1 MRRGMLLCTIVVL
14 AAVVGMPGV
23 ASAGGGCHGGV
34 TQNDA
39 TGEEDATIEMVD
51 ACFTATVTTV
61 DPGTPVTFVNMDE
74 FVHNV
79 GGNRWGHFDD
89 LHEADTFR
97 VSFDEA
103 GTYPFACSY
112 HPGMTGAIVVG
123 DGKGAGNGAGIAVAP
138 FEAPRPET
146 VTRVVTASGGVSA
159 ASVAVAAIVGGLLG
173 AAITVGLT
181 RSASRKVPARLRE
194 PA

>member
-1 MRRGMLLCTIVVL
+1 MLLCTILVL

-34 TQNDA
+34 TENDA
-39 TGEEDATIEMVD
+39 TGQADATIEMVD

-61 DPGTPVTFVNMDE
+61 DPGAPVTFVNMDE

-79 GGNRWGHFDD
+79 GGNQWGHFDD
-89 LHEADTFR
+89 LHEGDSFR

-123 DGKGAGNGAGIAVAP
+123 GGTGAGNGAAITVEP
-138 FEAPRPET
+138 FEPPAPET
-146 VTRVVTASGGVSA
+146 VTRVLTASGGVSV
-159 ASVAVAAIVGGLLG
+159 ASVAVAAIIGGLLG

-181 RSASRKVPARLRE
+181 RSTSRKVPARVRE
-194 PA
+194 PI

>member
-1 MRRGMLLCTIVVL
+1 
-14 AAVVGMPGV
+14 MPGV

-34 TQNDA
+34 TQTDA
-39 TGEEDATIEMVD
+39 TGQEDATVQLVD
-51 ACFTATVTTV
+51 ACFSATVTSV

-79 GGNRWGHFDD
+79 GGNQWGHFDD
-89 LHEADTFR
+89 LHGGDAFT
-97 VSFDEA
+97 VSFEEA

-123 DGKGAGNGAGIAVAP
+123 DGEGAGNGAGIAVEP
-138 FEAPRPET
+138 FEAPRPEM
-146 VTRVVTASGGVSA
+146 VTRVVTPSGGVSA
-159 ASVAVAAIVGGLLG
+159 GSGAVAAIIGGLLG
-173 AAITVGLT
+173 AALALGLT
-181 RSASRKVPARLRE
+181 RSTSRKVPARLRE

>member
-1 MRRGMLLCTIVVL
+1 MRRGTLLCTIVVL
-14 AAVVGMPGV
+14 AAIVGMPGV

-34 TQNDA
+34 TQTDA
-39 TGEEDATIEMVD
+39 TGQADATVQLVD
-51 ACFTATVTTV
+51 ACFSATVTSV

-79 GGNRWGHFDD
+79 GGNQWGHFDD
-89 LHEADTFR
+89 LHGGDTFR
-97 VSFDEA
+97 VSFEEA

-123 DGKGAGNGAGIAVAP
+123 DGEGAGNGAGIAVEP

-146 VTRVVTASGGVSA
+146 VTRVVTAGGGVSA
-159 ASVAVAAIVGGLLG
+159 ASGAVAAIFGGLLG
-173 AAITVGLT
+173 AAITLGLT
-181 RSASRKVPARLRE
+181 RSTSRKVPARLRE